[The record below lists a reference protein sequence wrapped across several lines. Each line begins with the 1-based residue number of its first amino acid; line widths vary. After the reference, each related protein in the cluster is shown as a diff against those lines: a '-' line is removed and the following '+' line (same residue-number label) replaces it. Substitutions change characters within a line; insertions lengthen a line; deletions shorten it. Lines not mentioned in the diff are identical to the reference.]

1 MAGVIAMGQR
11 RGCGDVFRGPFPFS
25 FGLPGW
31 STAMMRFLGMLLLL
45 AGFMAAAL
53 GAPPTIT
60 AAASAPAGWSQ
71 LILAGGITVNQ
82 AIPDVLATTWA
93 KEIAANDRHYRNDL
107 GMNERTDPNLFR
119 QGHAPAGFLYR
130 EFRSSN
136 RAVRVS
142 ILETA
147 LGCDPDKILPADAN
161 YDLCPA
167 QVTVT
172 EGGQTRTASLPQ
184 VCWYDVS
191 EDTDYSR
198 QPTPNGTFVRID
210 EAAHRVQFGVWER
223 GKLLPQCTK
232 QISLP

>member
-1 MAGVIAMGQR
+1 
-11 RGCGDVFRGPFPFS
+11 
-25 FGLPGW
+25 
-31 STAMMRFLGMLLLL
+31 MMRFLGMLLLL

-119 QGHAPAGFLYR
+119 QGHAPITFLYR
-130 EFRSSN
+130 EFRSPS
-136 RAVRVS
+136 RSVLVS
-142 ILETA
+142 LLETA
-147 LGCDPDKILPADAN
+147 LGCDPDQILPADAN

-167 QVTVT
+167 RVTVT
-172 EGGQTRTASLPQ
+172 EGGRTRTATLPQ
-184 VCWYDVS
+184 TCFYDAD
-191 EDTDYSR
+191 EDPDYSA

-210 EAAHRVQFGVWER
+210 EAARRVYFGVWER
-223 GKLLPQCTK
+223 GKRLPQCSK
-232 QISLP
+232 QVSLP